1 MLDLQ
6 TTQCFLH
13 DMILQAGHIAVE
25 YRKKL
30 ETLHIRRK
38 AMRDD
43 VTEADVAVEQFI
55 IEQIRHQFPNHAVY
69 GEESGQTAGNEYRW
83 VIDPIDG
90 TTSFLHGQPFYSI
103 SIGLEY
109 RGNAVLGAV
118 YQPSMNELF
127 EAFQDGPATLNG
139 QVIAVSQQEDLSEC
153 VMGTGFACLRLADAC
168 INLNCLNYILP
179 QIRDIRRCGSAA
191 MDLCYVACGRFDGFW
206 EFNLNPYD
214 ISAGVLIAERAGAR
228 VSDMRGTRDG
238 LPKQILC
245 TNGRV
250 HSDMLA
256 LFEAVLERQ

>member
-1 MLDLQ
+1 MIDLQ
-6 TTQCFLH
+6 TTQCFLRE
-13 DMILQAGHIAVE
+13 MILQAGQIAVE

-30 ETLHIRRK
+30 ETLHVSRK

-43 VTEADVAVEQFI
+43 VTEADIAVEKYI
-55 IEQIRHQFPNHAVY
+55 VEQIRLRFPEHAIY
-69 GEESGQTAGNEYRW
+69 GEESGQTDGNEYRW

-90 TTSFLHGQPFYSI
+90 TTSFLHGQPFYSV

-109 RGNAVLGAV
+109 QGDAVLGAV

-127 EAFQDGPATLNG
+127 EAVQNGPATLNG
-139 QVIAVSQQEDLSEC
+139 QAIHVSQQEELSEC

-168 INLNCLNYILP
+168 INLACLNYILP
-179 QIRDIRRCGSAA
+179 QIRDVRRCGSAA

-214 ISAGVLIAERAGAR
+214 ISAGAFIAERAGAR

-245 TNGRV
+245 TNGKV
-250 HSDMLA
+250 HADMLK
-256 LFEAVLERQ
+256 LFEAVL